1 MKPATENPG
10 NKTDIFKSPRKFV
23 ISILISVLIIE
34 AILMLLYH
42 FIFQSYGF
50 IFALTNNILL
60 LALLSPVLY
69 YKVFRP
75 LVKQID
81 EHKLA
86 EESLFKA
93 NDFTESLVQNANVI
107 VVGLNNDGE
116 INLMNQTAENITG
129 YTADELKGKNWFGIL
144 VPEDKYPNV
153 RDEFVAMTQTGNK
166 STTFENHILTKSGEE
181 RYISWQNGIL
191 HEDEKIAGTISFGI
205 DITERRLAEEEL
217 RKFKLGID
225 NSKDAVFITNTQG
238 VITYANQSFEEIYG
252 FSNDE
257 TIGQTPRIMKS
268 GLLPAEVYEAF
279 WIKLLSKQI
288 VDGEIPNKTKDG
300 KIITIDGSN
309 NPILDASGNII
320 GFLSIHRDITKRKQ
334 LELEKQIQSEIV
346 HSVTITDDLTELL
359 MLIHQSIKKV
369 IYAENCFFALHD
381 EETGL
386 FSFPYFIDKFD
397 EAPMTAALHKS
408 CTAYVFRAGK
418 PMLMNS
424 DLFEDLTVRGE
435 VELIGS
441 FSPSWIGIPLQTSSR
456 IIGVMV
462 LQHYEEENVYTNDT
476 VNLLGSIASQV
487 ANVIDRKR
495 AEEKLKRTNSL
506 LAATLQSTA
515 DGIVVVDKKGTIT
528 NYNEKFV
535 ELWRIPASILIDH
548 VDSKIPSFVLDHLM
562 APADFLERLKEL
574 SNDDENTSLD
584 IIRFKDGRL
593 LECYSQPQFY
603 GVKSIGRV
611 WSFQD
616 ITEREKAENLLR
628 EKETVLRNLIEKIPD
643 GVYKSTH
650 EGKFMEVN
658 PAMVKMLGYTNKE
671 ELLAIDIKNELYFDP
686 ADRES
691 LVLEEMLEE
700 MGIFR
705 LRKKDGTEIW
715 VEDHGW
721 YTSDNAGEIIFH
733 EGVIRDVSQ
742 RIKEDIEKQTRA
754 EIVQGITTTTD
765 LFELIKLIH
774 YSLKKILYAENCF
787 IALYDRNTG
796 LFNFPYFVDKFDSPP
811 PPLALFKSCTA
822 YVFRTGKSVVITKE
836 VLTQLL
842 QQNEVELVGSN
853 SPSWIGVPL
862 KTSDGIIG
870 VLVLQNYEEENVY
883 NDDNLKFL
891 DSISSQVANVI
902 ERKRAEAEIK
912 KLNEELE
919 LRVIS
924 RTDQLQK
931 ANKDLEAFSYN
942 AAHEI
947 RTPLRALN
955 GYANILLADYSPVL
969 DSEGKRMLNVIL
981 SNAIQM
987 GEMIDDLLSV
997 SSLNQQDLKKSTIN
1011 MHHLAMSVYESIGK
1025 RKDKDMIDFR
1035 LQNIP
1040 DADGD
1045 PTLIHQ
1051 LWVVLISNAIKFT
1064 SKKADR
1070 IIEVGFTSEDNET
1083 IYYIKD
1089 NGAGFKMEYYNKLF
1103 SLFQRLH
1110 TVKEFEGSG
1119 VGLALVKQIVL
1130 KHKGRVWAEGKEGEG
1145 ATFYFSLPNKIIT
1158 QTVADN
1164 A

>member
-1 MKPATENPG
+1 MKPSTENSG
-10 NKTDIFKSPRKFV
+10 IKTEIFNSPRKFI
-23 ISILISVLIIE
+23 ISILISVLLIE
-34 AILMLLYH
+34 ALLLLLYH
-42 FIFQSYGF
+42 FVFHSYGF
-50 IFALTNNILL
+50 IFAVSVSILL
-60 LALLSPVLY
+60 VAILSPVIY
-69 YKVFRP
+69 FKVFRP
-75 LVKQID
+75 LVKHIA

-93 NDFTESLVQNANVI
+93 NDFTESLVQTANVI
-107 VVGLNNDGE
+107 VVGLNKDGD
-116 INLMNQTAENITG
+116 INLMNQTAEKITG
-129 YTADELKGKNWFGIL
+129 YTAEELTGKNWFEIL
-144 VPEDKYPNV
+144 VPKDKFPKAW
-153 RDEFVAMTQTGNK
+153 DEFVAFIQTGNK
-166 STTFENHILTKSGEE
+166 SATSENPILTKSGEE

-191 HEDEKIAGTISFGI
+191 HEGDKIAGIISFGI
-205 DITERRLAEEEL
+205 DITERRQAEEEL
-217 RKFKLGID
+217 HKFKLGIE
-225 NSKDAVFITNTQG
+225 NSKDAVFITNTEG
-238 VITYANQSFEEIYG
+238 VITYSNQSFEGIYG
-252 FSNDE
+252 FSNTE
-257 TIGQTPRIMKS
+257 TIGQTPRILKS

-279 WIKLLSKQI
+279 WRKLLSKQI
-288 VDGEIPNKTKDG
+288 VAGEIINKTKDG

-346 HSVTITDDLTELL
+346 HSVTITADLTELL

-386 FSFPYFIDKFD
+386 FSFPYSIDKFD
-397 EAPMTAALHKS
+397 EAPMSAALHKS

-424 DLFEDLTVRGE
+424 DLFADLTTQNE

-462 LQHYEEENVYTNDT
+462 MQHYEEENVYTSDT
-476 VNLLGSIASQV
+476 VNFLGSIASQV

-495 AEEKLKRTNSL
+495 AEEELKRTNSL

-535 ELWRIPASILIDH
+535 ELWRIPASIHIDH
-548 VDSKIPSFVLDHLM
+548 ADSKILSFVLDQLLD
-562 APADFLERLKEL
+562 PADFMDKLKEL
-574 SNDDENTSLD
+574 SNDDENISLD
-584 IIRFKDGRL
+584 IIQFKDGRL

-603 GVKSIGRV
+603 GAKSIGRV

-616 ITEREKAENLLR
+616 ITEREKAENSLR

-691 LVLEEMLEE
+691 LILEEMLEE

-721 YTSDNAGEIIFH
+721 YTSDTSGEILYH

-742 RIKEDIEKQTRA
+742 RVKEDIEKQTCA

-774 YSLKKILYAENCF
+774 NSLKKIVYAENCF

-842 QQNEVELVGSN
+842 EQHEVELVGSN

-870 VLVLQNYEEENVY
+870 VLALQNYEEENVY

-997 SSLNQQDLKKSTIN
+997 SSLNQQELKKSTIN
-1011 MHHLAMSVYESIGK
+1011 MHHLAMSVYESVCK

-1045 PTLIHQ
+1045 PALIHQ

-1064 SKKADR
+1064 SKKTHR
-1070 IIEVGFTSEDNET
+1070 IIEVGFTTENEST
-1083 IYYIKD
+1083 IYRVKD
-1089 NGAGFKMEYYNKLF
+1089 NGAGFNMAYYNKLF

-1119 VGLALVKQIVL
+1119 VGLALAKQIVL
-1130 KHKGRVWAEGKEGEG
+1130 KHKGRLWAEGKEDEG
-1145 ATFYFSLPNKIIT
+1145 ATFYFTLPNKMIK
-1158 QTVADN
+1158 
-1164 A
+1164 